1 MGNLLSRLGMT
12 GLIIV
17 GTALIFGVLAGGI
30 VVHRLETS
38 PTASQSEQQQ
48 GESSD
53 RQDEPKKNNHSHSSK
68 PHPAESPEAQENDQ
82 DDQ

>member
-17 GTALIFGVLAGGI
+17 AAALIFGVLAGGI
-30 VVHRLETS
+30 VVHRLEAS

-53 RQDEPKKNNHSHSSK
+53 RQDEAKQTSHGHSSK
-68 PHPAESPEAQENDQ
+68 PHPAESPDAQENDQ